1 MMYIHRPAA
10 GLVCVPLFLTSVVL
24 LCGAA
29 HAQLLCDPYVGAT
42 YPAGKGSLARPGT
55 ALGAGLF

>member
-29 HAQLLCDPYVGAT
+29 HAQLLCDPYVGERIRLERAV
-42 YPAGKGSLARPGT
+42 
-55 ALGAGLF
+55 